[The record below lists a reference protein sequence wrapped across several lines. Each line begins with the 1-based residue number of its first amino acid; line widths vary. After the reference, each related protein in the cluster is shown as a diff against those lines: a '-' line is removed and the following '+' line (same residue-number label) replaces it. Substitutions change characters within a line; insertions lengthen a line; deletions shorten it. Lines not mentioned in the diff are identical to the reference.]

1 MWDMFR
7 GRAKEGP
14 PGLAG
19 EDAQRYAE
27 EATRLIEEAD
37 GTTWYEQPGNP
48 IDLAVVALCRLR
60 RAGAA
65 QRAEI
70 EGGDE
75 AVRAVLQDAKPEAVV
90 WLATRVVSYMD
101 ENAFPELV
109 ESSVRG

>member
-7 GRAKEGP
+7 GRGQEAG
-14 PGLAG
+14 PGLPG
-19 EDAQRYAE
+19 EDAERFAE

-37 GTTWYEQPGNP
+37 GTSWYEQPGNP

-75 AVRAVLQDAKPEAVV
+75 AVRAVLQEAKPEAVV
-90 WLATRVVSYMD
+90 WLASRVVSYMD
-101 ENAFPELV
+101 ENSFPEIV
-109 ESSVRG
+109 ESSLQG